1 MTTPTINNTINLFLK
16 LTENIDKKIS
26 HQYLCLLDNGVEVKL
41 EGLKISQ
48 PTKII
53 VKLDNISKVDYIIS
67 ECLIPCDQK
76 TVTATIKNIEQCDDN
91 MVIVIDRNNEV
102 EPKDYNFIIIVQ
114 NRTTKQQTVCDPQVR
129 NTGGF

>member
-102 EPKDYNFIIIVQ
+102 EPKNYNFIIIVQ